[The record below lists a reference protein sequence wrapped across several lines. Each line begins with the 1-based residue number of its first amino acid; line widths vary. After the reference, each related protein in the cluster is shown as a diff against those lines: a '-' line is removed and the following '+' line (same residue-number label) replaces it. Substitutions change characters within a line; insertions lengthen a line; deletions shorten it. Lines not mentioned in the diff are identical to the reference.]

1 MKAVVLLLCLV
12 GLSFAHIC
20 VKGRASSYVPKSKQ
34 ACGYNEVPASDDFNA
49 ILKRGFAI
57 QQYDTLHA
65 KLTIL
70 DVTGREE
77 LLVECVMK

>member
-12 GLSFAHIC
+12 GMSFAHIC

-49 ILKRGFAI
+49 ILKQGFAI
-57 QQYDTLHA
+57 QQYANLIYR
-65 KLTIL
+65 LTFL
-70 DVTGREE
+70 DATGREE
-77 LLVECVMK
+77 QLVECVTK